1 MRVFITG
8 TGMVSAIGND
18 VTDTFQS
25 LCQGTSGIR
34 LVENEGLSSHPIMAG
49 IVPLENDE
57 LLSELRIPGDG
68 NIPRTAL
75 LAIKAAREALK
86 NDHLT
91 GRDLG
96 FFNGTT
102 TGGMDLTEQFF
113 KSYIT
118 QSDLSGFL
126 KTRLHDLGKMS
137 FFVANSV
144 CTPIYVDTLSTACSS
159 AANSILLGMKYIR
172 SGRIDRALVG
182 GSDALLALTVSGFK
196 SLMIYDEERC
206 KPFSTNRNG
215 LNLGEGAAYL
225 LLENESSIKKSNNTI
240 LAELTGGWN
249 ANDHYHATASS
260 PDGRGALKAMK
271 GALKDSNTDPSDL
284 DYINAHGTGTVNN
297 DQSELNALQRLL
309 SGIEIPFSSTK
320 GFTGHTLGAAG
331 ALEAVVSVISIQEG
345 FMPANLSDESLLDNG
360 FMHPIGETKKDVL
373 VNTVMSNSFG
383 FGGNCT
389 SLIFKKHA

>member
-1 MRVFITG
+1 MRIFITG
-8 TGMVSAIGND
+8 LGMVSAIGND
-18 VTDTFQS
+18 VKTTLHS
-25 LCQGTSGIR
+25 LQRGASGIR
-34 LVENEGLSSHPIMAG
+34 LVEYERLASHPIMAG
-49 IVPLENDE
+49 TVPLENDE
-57 LLSELRIPGDG
+57 LQIELGISNKG

-86 NDHLT
+86 SDRLN
-91 GRDLG
+91 GSDLS

-102 TGGMDLTEQFF
+102 TGGMDLTEQFY
-113 KSYIT
+113 KAYVNR
-118 QSDLSGFL
+118 SDLSDFT
-126 KTRLHDLGKMS
+126 KTQLHDLGKMS

-144 CTPIYVDTLSTACSS
+144 CTPKYVDTVSTACSS

-172 SGRIDRALVG
+172 SGRINRALVG

-206 KPFSTNRNG
+206 KPFSSNRNG

-225 LLENESSIKKSNNTI
+225 LLENESSVQKSHNTI
-240 LAELTGGWN
+240 LAELAGGCN

-271 GALKDSNTDPSDL
+271 GALIDSNTHAADL

-297 DQSELNALQRLL
+297 DLSELNALQSLFGRN
-309 SGIEIPFSSTK
+309 EIPYSSTK

-331 ALEAVVSVISIQEG
+331 ALEAVISILAIREG
-345 FMPANLSDESLLDNG
+345 FMPANLSDQSVIDSG
-360 FMHPIGETKKDVL
+360 FMHPIRETKTDAQL
-373 VNTVMSNSFG
+373 NAVMSNSFG

-389 SLIFKKHA
+389 SLIFKRHA